1 MLPFFLIK
9 KFNYGKYLPM
19 KKYILFDNDGVLV
32 HTEPLYFKANIRTLK
47 EFFDVDLEF
56 EEYMKIMSE
65 GTTVWQKALNK
76 GFAQEKIDIARN
88 QRNKYYQEYL
98 KSENILIS
106 GVIEVLKELSKNY
119 KMGIVTT
126 SRRVD
131 FEIIHKDLGIVDFM
145 DFVLCEEDYEFAKP
159 HPQPYLK
166 GLSIFGA
173 NKDEAIVI
181 EDSTRGLTA
190 AYKAGIE
197 CVIVKNEFT
206 ITQDFSKANYFIN
219 SLDELKTILN

>member
-1 MLPFFLIK
+1 
-9 KFNYGKYLPM
+9 M

-32 HTEPLYFKANIRTLK
+32 HTEPLYFKANIKALK
-47 EFFDVDLEF
+47 EYFNVELEF

-65 GTTVWQKALNK
+65 GTTVWQKAFDK
-76 GFAQEKIDIARN
+76 GFSQKEIEKARN
-88 QRNKYYQEYL
+88 QRNIYYQEYL

-106 GVIEVLKELSKNY
+106 GVKEVLKELSKDY

-145 DFVLCEEDYEFAKP
+145 DFVLCEEDYNYAKP
-159 HPQPYLK
+159 HPEPYLT
-166 GLSIFGA
+166 GLKMFGA

-190 AYKAGIE
+190 AFKAGIE

-206 ITQDFSKANYFIN
+206 ITQDFSKATYFIDN
-219 SLDELKTILN
+219 LSELKTILN

>member
-1 MLPFFLIK
+1 
-9 KFNYGKYLPM
+9 M

-32 HTEPLYFKANIRTLK
+32 HTEPLYFKANIIALE
-47 EFFDVDLEF
+47 EFFNISLEF

-65 GTTVWQKALNK
+65 GTTVWQKAFNK
-76 GFAQEKIDIARN
+76 GFSQDEINKARN
-88 QRNKYYQEYL
+88 QRNLYYQNFL
-98 KSENILIS
+98 RTENILIPQ
-106 GVIEVLKELSKNY
+106 VKEVLKKLSKKY

-131 FEIIHKDLGIVDFM
+131 FEIIHKDLGIVDYM
-145 DFVLCEEDYEFAKP
+145 DFILCEEDYDYAKP
-159 HPQPYLK
+159 HPEPYLK
-166 GLSIFGA
+166 GLEMFKA

-206 ITQDFSKANYFIN
+206 RTQDFSKASYFIDN
-219 SLDELKTILN
+219 LKELETILN

>member
-1 MLPFFLIK
+1 
-9 KFNYGKYLPM
+9 M

-32 HTEPLYFKANIRTLK
+32 HTEPLYFKANIQALK
-47 EFFDVDLEF
+47 EFFDVELEF

-76 GFAQEKIDIARN
+76 GFSFAEVEIARN
-88 QRNKYYQEYL
+88 KRNEYYQNFL
-98 KSENILIS
+98 KTENILID
-106 GVIEVLKELSKNY
+106 GVKDVLKELSKDY

-131 FEIIHKDLGIVDFM
+131 FEIIHKNLGIVDFM
-145 DFVLCEEDYEFAKP
+145 DFILCEEDYNFAKP
-159 HPQPYLK
+159 HPEPYLK
-166 GLSIFGA
+166 GLELFKA
-173 NKDEAIVI
+173 NKQEAIVV
-181 EDSTRGLTA
+181 EDSTRGLSS

-206 ITQDFSKANYFIN
+206 LTQDFSKASYFIET
-219 SLDELKTILN
+219 LKELKTILN

>member
-1 MLPFFLIK
+1 MAL
-9 KFNYGKYLPM
+9 

-32 HTEPLYFKANIRTLK
+32 HTEPLYFKANIKALK
-47 EFFDVDLEF
+47 EFFDISLEF

-65 GTTVWQKALNK
+65 GTTVWQKAWDK
-76 GFAQEKIDIARN
+76 GFSKKEIEIARN
-88 QRNKYYQEYL
+88 KRNEYYQFFL
-98 KSENILIS
+98 KTENILIA
-106 GVIEVLKELSKNY
+106 GVKDVLKELSKKY

-131 FEIIHKDLGIVDFM
+131 FEIIHKNLGIVDFM

-166 GLSIFGA
+166 GLDFFGGA
-173 NKDEAIVI
+173 KNEAIVV
-181 EDSTRGLTA
+181 EDSKRGLTA

-197 CVIVKNEFT
+197 CVIVKNDFT
-206 ITQDFSKANYFIN
+206 ITQDFSQASYFIN
-219 SLDELKTILN
+219 SLKELQDILN

>member
-1 MLPFFLIK
+1 
-9 KFNYGKYLPM
+9 M

-32 HTEPLYFKANIRTLK
+32 HTEPLYFKANIMALQ
-47 EFFDVDLEF
+47 EYFNISLEF

-65 GTTVWQKALNK
+65 GTTIWQKAFKK
-76 GFAQEKIDIARN
+76 GFSQKEIETAKN
-88 QRNKYYQEYL
+88 QRNKYYQNFL
-98 KSENILIS
+98 RTENILIPQ
-106 GVIEVLKELSKNY
+106 VKEVLEKLSKRY

-131 FEIIHKDLGIVDFM
+131 FEIIHKNLGIVDYM
-145 DFVLCEEDYEFAKP
+145 DFVLCEEDYNFAKP
-159 HPQPYLK
+159 HPEPYLK
-166 GLSIFGA
+166 GLELFKA
-173 NKDEAIVI
+173 NKEETIVI

-206 ITQDFSKANYFIN
+206 ITQDFSKASYFIDN
-219 SLDELKTILN
+219 LAQLETILN

>member
-1 MLPFFLIK
+1 
-9 KFNYGKYLPM
+9 M

-32 HTEPLYFKANIRTLK
+32 HTEPLYFKANIIALE
-47 EFFDVDLEF
+47 EFFNISLEF

-76 GFAQEKIDIARN
+76 GFSQDKINNARN
-88 QRNKYYQEYL
+88 QRNLYYQNFL
-98 KSENILIS
+98 RTENILIPQ
-106 GVIEVLKELSKNY
+106 VKEVLEKLSKKY

-131 FEIIHKDLGIVDFM
+131 FEIIHKNLGIVDYM
-145 DFVLCEEDYEFAKP
+145 DFVLCEEDYNYAKP
-159 HPQPYLK
+159 HPEPYLK
-166 GLSIFGA
+166 GLEIFKA

-206 ITQDFSKANYFIN
+206 RTQDFSKASYFIDN
-219 SLDELKTILN
+219 LKELETILN

>member
-1 MLPFFLIK
+1 
-9 KFNYGKYLPM
+9 M

-32 HTEPLYFKANIRTLK
+32 HTEPLYFKANIQALK
-47 EFFDVDLEF
+47 EFFDVELEF

-76 GFAQEKIDIARN
+76 GFSFAEVEIARN
-88 QRNKYYQEYL
+88 KRNEYYQNFL
-98 KSENILIS
+98 KTENILID
-106 GVIEVLKELSKNY
+106 GVKDVLKELSKDY

-131 FEIIHKDLGIVDFM
+131 FEIIHKNLGIVDFM
-145 DFVLCEEDYEFAKP
+145 DFVLCEEDYNFAKP
-159 HPQPYLK
+159 HPEPYLK
-166 GLSIFGA
+166 GLELFKA
-173 NKDEAIVI
+173 NKQEAIVV
-181 EDSTRGLTA
+181 EDSTRGLSS

-206 ITQDFSKANYFIN
+206 LTQDFSKASYFIET
-219 SLDELKTILN
+219 LKELKTILN

>member
-1 MLPFFLIK
+1 
-9 KFNYGKYLPM
+9 M

-32 HTEPLYFKANIRTLK
+32 HTEPLYFKANIQALK
-47 EFFDVDLEF
+47 EFFDVELEF

-76 GFAQEKIDIARN
+76 GFSFAEVEIARN
-88 QRNKYYQEYL
+88 KRNEYYQNFL
-98 KSENILIS
+98 KTENILID
-106 GVIEVLKELSKNY
+106 GVKDVLKELSKYY

-131 FEIIHKDLGIVDFM
+131 FEIIHKNLGIVDFM
-145 DFVLCEEDYEFAKP
+145 DFVLCEEDYNFAKP
-159 HPQPYLK
+159 HPEPYLK
-166 GLSIFGA
+166 GLELFKAKKS
-173 NKDEAIVI
+173 EAIVV

-190 AYKAGIE
+190 AHKAGIE

-206 ITQDFSKANYFIN
+206 LTQDFSKASYFIET
-219 SLDELKTILN
+219 LKELKTILN

>member
-1 MLPFFLIK
+1 
-9 KFNYGKYLPM
+9 M

-32 HTEPLYFKANIRTLK
+32 HTEPLYFKANIQALK
-47 EFFDVDLEF
+47 EFFDVTLEF
-56 EEYMKIMSE
+56 DEYMKIMSE
-65 GTTVWQKALNK
+65 GTTVWQKALEK
-76 GFAQEKIDIARN
+76 GFSLDDIEIARN
-88 QRNKYYQEYL
+88 KRNEYYQNFL
-98 KSENILIS
+98 KTENILID
-106 GVIEVLKELSKNY
+106 GVKEVLKELSKNY

-131 FEIIHKDLGIVDFM
+131 FEIIHKNLGIVDFM

-166 GLSIFGA
+166 GLEIFGA
-173 NKDEAIVI
+173 NKHETIVV
-181 EDSTRGLTA
+181 EDSTRGLTS

-206 ITQDFSKANYFIN
+206 TTQDFSKANYFID
-219 SLDELKTILN
+219 SLKELKSILN